1 MGDVISDRDEAQ
13 MIASILGGDMQL
25 YHQLIR
31 PYERSVFIM
40 ALTYLKNESDA
51 EDVAQDTFLKALRH
65 LASFRGE
72 ARFSTWLLSI
82 ALNEARSRLRRNRAV
97 RTESIDQCFDKDDLV
112 SPIVIR
118 DWREIPSE
126 MLERKEVRKML
137 QAAIANLPDI
147 YRQVF
152 LLRDVEEL
160 SIAETA
166 EALTIS
172 IANAKVRLHRA
183 RILLQKELTPQLR
196 HVNPKTRWLSW
207 L

>member
-1 MGDVISDRDEAQ
+1 MGDVISDRDEVQ

-82 ALNEARSRLRRNRAV
+82 ALNEARSRLRHDRAV
-97 RTESIDQCFDKDDLV
+97 RTESIDQCFDKGDLV
-112 SPIVIR
+112 SPIIIR

-126 MLERKEVRKML
+126 ILERKEVREML

-196 HVNPKTRWLSW
+196 HMNLKTRWLSW